1 MYMEK
6 KKPKLSLDQWL
17 LGAILVVLAIG
28 SSIFQYKVA
37 EMSLWTVGCLALIG
51 VVFDG
56 FIAFFYRRFRL
67 WIKQQSKK
75 YPLSYYTRETTPFLL
90 IFGGAYALKIAVIA
104 FVSIFVPSLALSSY
118 SVKVSIGGMVVATL
132 AFAWLFRK
140 LTRWVYKKSRAIE
153 KELQK
158 RKLEQLQKIP
168 EPKIK
173 KQKKNSAKSS

>member
-1 MYMEK
+1 MDK
-6 KKPKLSLDQWL
+6 KKFKLSLDQWL
-17 LGAILVVLAIG
+17 LGGILVILAIA
-28 SSIFQYKVA
+28 SAIFQYKVA
-37 EMSLWTVGCLALIG
+37 KMNIYAIGCLALIG
-51 VVFDG
+51 IIFDG

-67 WIKQQSKK
+67 WIKRQSKK

-104 FVSIFVPSLALSSY
+104 FFSIFVSSLALSSH

-153 KELQK
+153 KEHQQ

-168 EPKIK
+168 DVKGK
-173 KQKKNSAKSS
+173 KQKKSSAKSS